1 MLLLTPSSGTTSSS
15 TPPPNF
21 EYAPVVPKID
31 DDDDDDIA
39 TVDAKSLFSVYVE
52 EDAGNDD
59 ISNLTEDFHNVSMHK
74 RRGSNECEVAAN
86 NSLITFRRKAEDED
100 GEPCWRETTLQARIT
115 TAVENKEKKEEL
127 MLNLVKRLQ
136 EMNKSKASSVLR
148 FPTKDRI
155 AIQEGERR
163 VVFVLPQMSHTS
175 FSKEEFGSMT
185 SKSMLGL
192 ISTRPLL
199 VDIETEKTG
208 DGEMLEL
215 F

>member
-15 TPPPNF
+15 TPPSNF

-31 DDDDDDIA
+31 NHDDDVA

-52 EDAGNDD
+52 QDAGNDNV
-59 ISNLTEDFHNVSMHK
+59 SNLTEDFHNFSLHS
-74 RRGSNECEVAAN
+74 RRGSNESEAAN
-86 NSLITFRRKAEDED
+86 NSLITFRRKVEDED
-100 GEPCWRETTLQARIT
+100 GESCWRETTLQARIT
-115 TAVENKEKKEEL
+115 SPAVESEEEEEL

-136 EMNKSKASSVLR
+136 EMTKSKASSVLR
-148 FPTKDRI
+148 FPRKDRI

-163 VVFVLPQMSHTS
+163 VVFVLPQMSHTK

-208 DGEMLEL
+208 GGEMLEL